1 MGSFRNCRASW
12 EEFTPSIGRTSHRIG
27 RHRGALSSHVFRWP
41 SAGYPGG
48 FDLSIA
54 DKIDSICGCFSAG
67 LIPTGASDPY
77 ALRRQ
82 SLGIL
87 QILLEKKLPPP
98 LDELIQTSLGLFEK
112 IEGAPISEAAPQVL
126 NFFKTR
132 MAHLLLENGYSKD
145 VISAVTETSAVH
157 VPNVWRR
164 TAALESL
171 KTLPDF
177 EPLAIAFKRVVNIIK
192 KADPKEGR
200 NINVKLF
207 EDPSEAALFSDFS
220 RVKKLVL
227 SKLDQ
232 GLFEQALLDIASLR
246 PAVDAFFDGVLVMA
260 PDDRVR
266 NNRLGLL
273 RAIADLF
280 GLVADF
286 SKM

>member
-1 MGSFRNCRASW
+1 M
-12 EEFTPSIGRTSHRIG
+12 
-27 RHRGALSSHVFRWP
+27 
-41 SAGYPGG
+41 
-48 FDLSIA
+48 
-54 DKIDSICGCFSAG
+54 G
-67 LIPTGASDPY
+67 LIPTGAADPY

-87 QILLEKKLPPP
+87 QILLEKNLPVP
-98 LDELIQTSLGLFEK
+98 LDELIRTSLGMFEN
-112 IEGAPISEAAPQVL
+112 IEGAPISETAPQVL
-126 NFFKTR
+126 GFFKTR
-132 MAHLLLENGYSKD
+132 MAHLLLESGYSKE
-145 VISAVTETSAVH
+145 VISAVTETSVAH

-177 EPLAIAFKRVVNIIK
+177 EPLAVAFKRVVNIIR

-200 NINVKLF
+200 DIDALLF
-207 EDPSEAALFSDFS
+207 EDPSEAALMSEFN
-220 RVKKLVL
+220 RVKNQVL
-227 SKLDQ
+227 SKLEQ
-232 GLFEQALLDIASLR
+232 GLFDQALLDIASLR

-280 GLVADF
+280 GSLADF